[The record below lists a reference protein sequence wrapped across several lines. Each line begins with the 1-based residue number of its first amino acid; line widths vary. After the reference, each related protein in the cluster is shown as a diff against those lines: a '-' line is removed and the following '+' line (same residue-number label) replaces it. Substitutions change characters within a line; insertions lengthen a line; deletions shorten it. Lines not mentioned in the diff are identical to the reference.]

1 MAGQIGTM
9 PSAGLRINIGCGRFP
24 MAGWV
29 NVDIDPA
36 AQADVVHDLERFPY
50 PFESASAAEIMASH
64 VVEHT
69 SDPFATMKELA
80 RLLKPGGTLT
90 VRVPHFSRGMTHPD
104 HRRGFD
110 VTFPRYFAPDFT
122 GGYCGVPLERVSVR
136 LRWFAQPYLKRLK
149 LSHAQFHRLGR
160 PARGSISGE
169 PVAGNSASR
178 FWVFLGRR
186 VRGSRVRV
194 PESGAAMSEGVWW
207 ARLVAPD
214 HRIWPRSSGGAHA
227 RRSGAVAASSESER
241 ALKSAYRPPLAHDGR
256 RRSAAAAGIARV
268 LSV

>member
-1 MAGQIGTM
+1 MT
-9 PSAGLRINIGCGRFP
+9 SAGLRINIGCGRFP

-29 NVDIDPA
+29 NVDVDPA

-50 PFESASAAEIMASH
+50 PFESASASEIMASH

-110 VTFPRYFAPDFT
+110 VTFPRYFARDFT

-136 LRWFAQPYLKRLK
+136 LRWFAQPYLKRLE
-149 LSHAQFHRLGR
+149 LSPVQFHLGR
-160 PARGSISGE
+160 A
-169 PVAGNSASR
+169 AGAWFDAWASLSPEIASR
-178 FWVFLGRR
+178 FWCFWVGGFEEVEFVFRSPG
-186 VRGSRVRV
+186 
-194 PESGAAMSEGVWW
+194 
-207 ARLVAPD
+207 
-214 HRIWPRSSGGAHA
+214 PR
-227 RRSGAVAASSESER
+227 
-241 ALKSAYRPPLAHDGR
+241 
-256 RRSAAAAGIARV
+256 
-268 LSV
+268 